1 MTKAKTRK
9 KPVSSKE
16 AVRIKQRRRGW
27 LTFVR
32 MCRYGIN
39 SFSRNAWLTVAATAV
54 MSITLL
60 IVFMTMSARQIL
72 LDTASNISKQAD
84 MSIYLKGDTPEKE
97 INAIKSRIAKLDN
110 VIGVK
115 YVSAEEAR
123 DQQAKQYEDDP
134 EALEAIKESSNEM
147 SATLRVSVEDLN
159 NQKSLENFIKTDKLY
174 KKYKDPRQEPS
185 FSGDRQQAHD
195 IPAVFR
201 IQVASRLVSDQNFR
215 LAHYCPGNR
224 HPLLLAA
231 RQLIR
236 KLFFLA
242 FQAH

>member
-1 MTKAKTRK
+1 
-9 KPVSSKE
+9 
-16 AVRIKQRRRGW
+16 
-27 LTFVR
+27 

-115 YVSAEEAR
+115 YVSVEEAR
-123 DQQAKQYEDDP
+123 DQQAKQYEGW
-134 EALEAIKESSNEM
+134 
-147 SATLRVSVEDLN
+147 R
-159 NQKSLENFIKTDKLY
+159 
-174 KKYKDPRQEPS
+174 
-185 FSGDRQQAHD
+185 
-195 IPAVFR
+195 
-201 IQVASRLVSDQNFR
+201 
-215 LAHYCPGNR
+215 
-224 HPLLLAA
+224 
-231 RQLIR
+231 
-236 KLFFLA
+236 
-242 FQAH
+242 